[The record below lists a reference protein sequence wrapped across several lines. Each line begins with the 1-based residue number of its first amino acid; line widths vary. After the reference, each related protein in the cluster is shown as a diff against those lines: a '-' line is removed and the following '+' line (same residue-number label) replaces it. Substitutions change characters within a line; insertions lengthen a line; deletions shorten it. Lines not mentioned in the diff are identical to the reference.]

1 MLLSP
6 PHPTASLRS
15 PRVLLPILSHVQLLR
30 THSTEGK
37 PSEPPNSSAQ
47 RRVRGPLAG
56 KDSLLLFP
64 SMDFHRS
71 GRYFSSLRCRETKS
85 RIPRRG
91 VCQSHLSNTDGRFFF
106 FPGPYGRLYQPS
118 SPALDMTAGAGC
130 AEGPKPLPISIL
142 HHAQILSF

>member
-6 PHPTASLRS
+6 PHPKASLRS
-15 PRVLLPILSHVQLLR
+15 PWVLLPILSHVQLLR

-37 PSEPPNSSAQ
+37 PSEPPDSSAQ

-56 KDSLLLFP
+56 KDSLLLFL

-106 FPGPYGRLYQPS
+106 FFVLRKSWSLWKVVPTIKPSTGR
-118 SPALDMTAGAGC
+118 DDRRWMC
-130 AEGPKPLPISIL
+130 
-142 HHAQILSF
+142 